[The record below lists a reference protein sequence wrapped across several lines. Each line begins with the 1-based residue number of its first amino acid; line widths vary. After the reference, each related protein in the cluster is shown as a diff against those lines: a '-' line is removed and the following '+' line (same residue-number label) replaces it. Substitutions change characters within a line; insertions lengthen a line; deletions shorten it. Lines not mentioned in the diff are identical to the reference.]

1 MENEEINLNE
11 LLGFFIKKLWLIGII
26 VIAVLVVGL
35 SYSIFIKKPLYNS
48 DVSLIL
54 VNKKAGETASALQSD
69 ILVNQ
74 KLAATYREIVKSR
87 LILKQVIENL
97 DLDYSVGQ
105 LSSMITVSS
114 IENTE
119 MLKISVNSPNA
130 KESQT
135 IANETSKIF
144 KKEIAE
150 IYNLENVS
158 IIDSAEIAENPF
170 NTNITKDIL
179 IYLALGL
186 VASCGLVFMIY
197 YFDNTVKSVEQIEN
211 CLGIPVIGTVP
222 MVKTKGE

>member
-179 IYLALGL
+179 IYLVLGL